1 MEGIR
6 VKRAFEKKEF
16 ERVFEK
22 KTKAG
27 RSVEVT
33 ENGFDRG
40 QTRLQKS
47 KEGEFE
53 EEE

>member
-1 MEGIR
+1 M
-6 VKRAFEKKEF
+6 
-16 ERVFEK
+16 
-22 KTKAG
+22 AG

-53 EEE
+53 EEGRKEGSEKGRLGKQKRGAEN